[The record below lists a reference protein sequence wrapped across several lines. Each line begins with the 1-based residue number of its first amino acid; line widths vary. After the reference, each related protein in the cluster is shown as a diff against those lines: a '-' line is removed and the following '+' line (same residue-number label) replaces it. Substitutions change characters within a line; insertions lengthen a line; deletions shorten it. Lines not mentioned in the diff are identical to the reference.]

1 MTEKRYSSA
10 KKQYEIHNE
19 FTTTMSIELN
29 KCLASFFLTLPIPMT
44 YELWKHL
51 HSIKGDVE

>member
-29 KCLASFFLTLPIPMT
+29 KELASFVLTLPIPIN
-44 YELWKHL
+44 YELWVRL
-51 HSIKGDVE
+51 HKIKGDFE

>member
-29 KCLASFFLTLPIPMT
+29 KGLASFFLTLPIPMT
-44 YELWKHL
+44 YELWWFL
-51 HSIKGDVE
+51 HSIKGDL

>member
-1 MTEKRYSSA
+1 MTEKGYSSA
-10 KKQYEIHNE
+10 KKQYEIYDE

-29 KCLASFFLTLPIPMT
+29 KGLASFFLTLPIPMT

-51 HSIKGDVE
+51 HSIKGDWE

>member
-10 KKQYEIHNE
+10 KKQYKIHNE

-29 KCLASFFLTLPIPMT
+29 KELASFLLILPIPMT
-44 YELWKHL
+44 YELWVHL
-51 HSIKGDVE
+51 HKIKGDFE

>member
-29 KCLASFFLTLPIPMT
+29 KGLASFFLTLPIPMT

-51 HSIKGDVE
+51 HSINGD